1 MSASPRP
8 DPATPQPPQALTAG
22 LRRLLRPL
30 VRLMVARGITYPY
43 LADLL
48 KGLFVEVA
56 DADFR
61 IDGRPP
67 TDSRVSLLS
76 GVHRKDVSRLRALDP
91 SRTLPAPVPLTAQ
104 VFARWVGDAAW
115 RNRRGQPLPLPRL
128 ASDGGERSFEA
139 LVAGISTDIR
149 PRVLL
154 DEWLDRGLV
163 VLDDQD
169 RVCLQPQALVPSA
182 DEHEKLHY
190 FIHQLHDHAAA
201 ATHNLLGGEPYFDR
215 CVHADGLTTADVAVL
230 RDLARAQGMQALLVL
245 NDEVQRL
252 QAAHRPDDPDHPP
265 AQERFTLGVYF
276 FSETVDAAT
285 DGAPR

>member
-8 DPATPQPPQALTAG
+8 EPPTPQPPQALTAG

-61 IDGRPP
+61 IDGKPP

-91 SRTLPAPVPLTAQ
+91 ARSLPAPVPLTAQ

-163 VLDDQD
+163 VLDSQD
-169 RVCLQPQALVPSA
+169 RVCLQPQSLVPSA
-182 DEHEKLHY
+182 GDDEKLHY
-190 FIHQLHDHAAA
+190 FVHQLHDHAAA
-201 ATHNLLGGEPYFDR
+201 ATHNLLGGTPHFDR
-215 CVHADGLTTADVAVL
+215 CVHADGLTPADVQVL
-230 RDLARAQGMQALLVL
+230 RELAQAQGMQALLVL

-252 QAAHRPDDPDHPP
+252 QAAHGSGAP
-265 AQERFTLGVYF
+265 AGSERFTLGIYF
-276 FSETVDAAT
+276 FTEPVADEPGGKSS
-285 DGAPR
+285 

>member
-1 MSASPRP
+1 M
-8 DPATPQPPQALTAG
+8 
-22 LRRLLRPL
+22 LRPL

-61 IDGRPP
+61 IDGQAP

-76 GVHRKDVSRLRALDP
+76 GVHRKDVSRLRGLDP
-91 SRTLPAPVPLTAQ
+91 AAAVPAPVPLTAQ
-104 VFARWVGDAAW
+104 VYARWVGDPAW

-128 ASDGGERSFEA
+128 ASGGGDRSFEA
-139 LVAGISTDIR
+139 LVSGISTDIR

-163 VLDDQD
+163 VLDEQD
-169 RVCLQPQALVPSA
+169 RVCLQTQALVPSA
-182 DEHEKLHY
+182 ADDEKLHY
-190 FIHQLHDHAAA
+190 FVHQMHDHAAA
-201 ATHNLLGGEPYFDR
+201 ATHNLLGGAPHFDR
-215 CVHADGLTTADVAVL
+215 CVHADGLTAADVEVL
-230 RDLARAQGMQALLVL
+230 RQLAQAQGMQALLVL

-252 QAAHRPDDPDHPP
+252 QAAHGADSPP
-265 AQERFTLGVYF
+265 ADERFTLGVYF
-276 FSETVDAAT
+276 YSEAVKPET
-285 DGAPR
+285 DGADR

>member
-1 MSASPRP
+1 MSTSQRP
-8 DPATPQPPQALTAG
+8 PTHTPQPPAALTTG

-61 IDGRPP
+61 IEGQAPS
-67 TDSRVSLLS
+67 DSRVSLLS
-76 GVHRKDVSRLRALDP
+76 GVHRKDVSRLRGLDP
-91 SRTLPAPVPLTAQ
+91 AEAAPAPVPLTAQ
-104 VFARWVGDAAW
+104 VFARWVGDPAW

-128 ASDGGERSFEA
+128 ASGGGDKSFDA
-139 LVAGISTDIR
+139 LVSGISTDIR

-169 RVCLQPQALVPSA
+169 RVCLQTQALLPSA
-182 DEHEKLHY
+182 AEDEKLHY
-190 FIHQLHDHAAA
+190 FVHQLHDHAAA
-201 ATHNLLGGEPYFDR
+201 ATHNLLGGEPHFDR
-215 CVHADGLTTADVAVL
+215 CVHADGLTSADVQAL
-230 RDLARAQGMQALLVL
+230 RELARTQGLQTLLAL
-245 NDEVQRL
+245 NDEAQRL
-252 QAAHRPDDPDHPP
+252 QAAHGPETPEAR
-265 AQERFTLGVYF
+265 ERFTLGIYF
-276 FSETVDAAT
+276 YNEPVERRTGGGSS
-285 DGAPR
+285 

>member
-8 DPATPQPPQALTAG
+8 ESPTPQPPQALTAG

-61 IDGRPP
+61 IDGKPP

-91 SRTLPAPVPLTAQ
+91 ARSLPAPVPLTAQ

-128 ASDGGERSFEA
+128 ASDGGERSFES

-182 DEHEKLHY
+182 DEDEKLHY
-190 FIHQLHDHAAA
+190 FVHQLHDHVAA
-201 ATHNLLGGEPYFDR
+201 ATHNLLGGAPHLDR
-215 CVHADGLTTADVAVL
+215 CVHADGLTAADIQVL
-230 RDLARAQGMQALLVL
+230 RELARAQGMQALLVL

-252 QAAHRPDDPDHPP
+252 QAAHRPDDPDQAP
-265 AQERFTLGVYF
+265 ARERFTLGVYF
-276 FSETVDAAT
+276 FSETVDATA
-285 DGAPR
+285 DGASR

>member
-1 MSASPRP
+1 MSTRP
-8 DPATPQPPQALTAG
+8 SDPPSTPQPPAALTAG

-76 GVHRKDVSRLRALDP
+76 GVHRKDVSRLRGIDP
-91 SRTLPAPVPLTAQ
+91 ARALPAPVPLTAQ

-163 VLDDQD
+163 VLDEQD

-182 DEHEKLHY
+182 DEGEKLHY
-190 FIHQLHDHAAA
+190 FVHQLHDHVAA
-201 ATHNLLGGEPYFDR
+201 ATHNLLGGDPHFDR
-215 CVHADGLTTADVAVL
+215 CVHADGLTAADVAVL
-230 RDLARAQGMQALLVL
+230 RELARAQGMQALLVL

-252 QAAHRPDDPDHPP
+252 QAAHDPADPNQLP

-276 FSETVDAAT
+276 FSEPVDAPA

>member
-1 MSASPRP
+1 MSTSPRP
-8 DPATPQPPQALTAG
+8 PAHTPQPPAALTAG

-30 VRLMVARGITYPY
+30 VRLMVARGITYPF

-61 IDGRPP
+61 IGTEAP

-76 GVHRKDVSRLRALDP
+76 GVHRKEVSRLRGLDP
-91 SRTLPAPVPLTAQ
+91 AEALTAPVPLTAQ
-104 VFARWVGDAAW
+104 VFARWVGDPAW

-128 ASDGGERSFEA
+128 ARGAGELSFEA

-169 RVCLQPQALVPSA
+169 RVCLQTQALVPSA
-182 DEHEKLHY
+182 ADDEKLHY
-190 FIHQLHDHAAA
+190 FVHQLHDHAAA
-201 ATHNLLGGEPYFDR
+201 ATHNLLGGTPHFDR
-215 CVHADGLTTADVAVL
+215 CVHADGLTPAEV
-230 RDLARAQGMQALLVL
+230 QALRELAQARGMETLLAL
-245 NDEVQRL
+245 NEEAQRL
-252 QAAHRPDDPDHPP
+252 QAARGSQTPEGL
-265 AQERFTLGVYF
+265 ERFTLGIYF
-276 FSETVDAAT
+276 YNEPVDHKT
-285 DGAPR
+285 GEGPP

>member
-1 MSASPRP
+1 MSTSPRP
-8 DPATPQPPQALTAG
+8 AASTPQPPTALTAG

-43 LADLL
+43 LSDLL

-61 IDGRPP
+61 IEGRPP
-67 TDSRVSLLS
+67 TDSRVSLLT
-76 GVHRKDVSRLRALDP
+76 GVHRKDVSRLRSADP
-91 SRTLPAPVPLTAQ
+91 SAPVLPAAVPLTAQ
-104 VFARWVGDAAW
+104 VFARWVGDPAW

-128 ASDGGERSFEA
+128 ASEGGERSFDA

-163 VLDDQD
+163 VLDEQD

-182 DEHEKLHY
+182 ADDEKLHY
-190 FIHQLHDHAAA
+190 FVHQLHDHAAA
-201 ATHNLLGGEPYFDR
+201 ATHNLLGGEPHFDR
-215 CVHADGLTTADVAVL
+215 CAHADGLTAADV
-230 RDLARAQGMQALLVL
+230 QALRALAEQRGMDTLLAL
-245 NDEVQRL
+245 NDEVQRR
-252 QAAHRPDDPDHPP
+252 QAAHAADTP
-265 AQERFTLGVYF
+265 APRERFTLGVYF
-276 FSETVDAAT
+276 YSESADPKAKG
-285 DGAPR
+285 DPS